1 MRRGIL
7 LWMKDEDK
15 LVEEVLQGKNSSFEL
30 LLQPYRQ
37 GFLNMA
43 YRITGDYEEA
53 KEVCQEA
60 LLKIYKYLK
69 SFKKGGSFK
78 TWSYKVV
85 MNTSYDYLREK
96 KKFKRVIESQKGA
109 PVYEVSQ
116 VEKKIWT
123 SQMREKIQ
131 NMLDI
136 LSPKEKAVFLLRDSE
151 GLSVKEASLVLG
163 CSQISV
169 RTHLSRA
176 RQKLKAHFEKKLW
189 AQKREG
195 KI

>member
-1 MRRGIL
+1 M
-7 LWMKDEDK
+7 WMKDEAK
-15 LVEEVLQGKNSSFEL
+15 LVEEVLQGKHSSFEL

-43 YRITGDYEEA
+43 YRITGDREEA

-60 LLKIYKYLK
+60 LLKIFKYLK
-69 SFKKGGSFK
+69 SFKKGRSFK
-78 TWSYKVV
+78 TWSYKVLV
-85 MNTSYDYLREK
+85 NTAYDHLKDKR
-96 KKFKRVIESQKGA
+96 KFKRVIESQKSVS
-109 PVYEVSQ
+109 VYEVPQ
-116 VEKKIWT
+116 VEQRIWI
-123 SQMREKIQ
+123 SQMKEKIQ
-131 NMLDI
+131 NVLEI

-176 RQKLKAHFEKKLW
+176 RQKIKTHFEQKQW

>member
-1 MRRGIL
+1 
-7 LWMKDEDK
+7 MKDEDT
-15 LVEEVLQGKNSSFEL
+15 LVEEILQGKHSSFEL

-43 YRITGDYEEA
+43 YRITGDSEEA

-60 LLKIYKYLK
+60 LLKIFKYLK
-69 SFKKGGSFK
+69 SFKKGRSFK
-78 TWSYKVV
+78 TWSYKVLV
-85 MNTSYDYLREK
+85 NTSYDYLRNK
-96 KKFKRVIESQKGA
+96 KKFSRVIESQKA
-109 PVYEVSQ
+109 ASVYVVPEIEQ
-116 VEKKIWT
+116 KIWIN
-123 SQMREKIQ
+123 QMKEKIQ

-176 RQKLKAHFEKKLW
+176 RQKIKAHFEKKQR
-189 AQKREG
+189 AQEREE
-195 KI
+195 KT

>member
-1 MRRGIL
+1 M
-7 LWMKDEDK
+7 WMKDEDK
-15 LVEEVLQGKNSSFEL
+15 LVEEVLQGKHSSFEL

-43 YRITGDYEEA
+43 YRITGDREEA
-53 KEVCQEA
+53 QEVCQEA
-60 LLKIYKYLK
+60 LLKIFKYLK
-69 SFKKGGSFK
+69 SFKKGRSFK
-78 TWSYKVV
+78 TWSFKVL
-85 MNTSYDYLREK
+85 MNTSYDYLKEK
-96 KKFKRVIESQKGA
+96 KKFRKVIESQKSGSVFET
-109 PVYEVSQ
+109 PQIEQ
-116 VEKKIWT
+116 KIWKK
-123 SQMREKIQ
+123 QMKEKIQ

-176 RQKLKAHFEKKLW
+176 RQKIKAQFEKKGGEF
-189 AQKREG
+189 REEE
-195 KI
+195 KT